1 MARPEHPM
9 DVDLILVSAVIVGLF
24 IAVALANLADAIR
37 NRTESEEGFPP
48 ISNTEFMAR
57 CTSGTSPEVALKVR
71 RIVADRLAV
80 NYEQVYPSTRFVE
93 DLGAD

>member
-1 MARPEHPM
+1 M
-9 DVDLILVSAVIVGLF
+9 DVDLILVAGVLIVLF
-24 IAVALANLADAIR
+24 AGVALAAIAGAIR
-37 NRTESEEGFPP
+37 SRTEAEEGFPT
-48 ISNTEFMAR
+48 ISDAEFLAR
-57 CTSGTSPEVALKVR
+57 CTPGTSPDVALKVR